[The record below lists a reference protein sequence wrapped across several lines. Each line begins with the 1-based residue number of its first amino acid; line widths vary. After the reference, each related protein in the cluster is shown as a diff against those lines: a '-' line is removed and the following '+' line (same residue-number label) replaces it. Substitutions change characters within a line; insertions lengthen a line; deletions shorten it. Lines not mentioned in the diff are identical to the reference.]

1 MAITESEQ
9 NYFVPKVEEK
19 EERRT
24 ATVPQI
30 VQMLAPAG
38 ALLAALA
45 LHLSLPNVYP
55 AGYESRIYPAFLK
68 ICLAVYLL
76 FWLAACFIPKLRGK
90 LLYLSWLLMAAFLLV
105 AALDM
110 ATLKTGHLR
119 LPFVPSPDKILESVV
134 SNQAGL
140 AESLYYSLKL
150 LFTGMLIG
158 TISGL
163 LSGILIGWSKIC
175 NYWFM
180 PFLKLIGPV
189 PAAAWF
195 PIIVVIFPTSRQA
208 SVFLIVLAIWFPLT
222 LMLSSAIRDTDKRLI
237 EAARVLGA
245 SELYIMRHVALPAAL
260 PAVFNG
266 LFMGFCSAFTALIFA
281 EMLGVKAGLG
291 WYITWAQAWGEY
303 AKIFSTVG
311 IFIIIFFVLI
321 DSLFRI
327 RKRLLKWQKGIVR
340 W

>member
-1 MAITESEQ
+1 MELTERKYLIKKEKSTEERNVATWPEILQ
-9 NYFVPKVEEK
+9 MFVPV
-19 EERRT
+19 
-24 ATVPQI
+24 
-30 VQMLAPAG
+30 G
-38 ALLAALA
+38 AILVALA
-45 LHLSLPNVYP
+45 LHLALPNVYP
-55 AGYESRIYPAFLK
+55 AGYESKVYPAFLK
-68 ICLAVYLL
+68 ICLAIYLA
-76 FWLAACFIPKLRGK
+76 FWVFGCLKPNIRPKMLHG
-90 LLYLSWLLMAAFLLV
+90 SWLLMVAFLLI
-105 AALDM
+105 AALDI

-119 LPFVPSPDKILESVV
+119 LPFIPSPDKILDSVV
-134 SNQAGL
+134 SNRATV

-150 LFTGMLIG
+150 LLTGMFIG
-158 TISGL
+158 TISGFF
-163 LSGILIGWSKIC
+163 SGILIGWSKIC
-175 NYWFM
+175 NYWFT
-180 PFLKLIGPV
+180 PVLKLIGPV

-260 PAVFNG
+260 PAMFNG

-291 WYITWAQAWGEY
+291 WYISWAQAWGEY

-311 IFIIIFFVLI
+311 IFIIIFFILI

-327 RKRLLKWQKGIVR
+327 RKRLLKWQKGMVR